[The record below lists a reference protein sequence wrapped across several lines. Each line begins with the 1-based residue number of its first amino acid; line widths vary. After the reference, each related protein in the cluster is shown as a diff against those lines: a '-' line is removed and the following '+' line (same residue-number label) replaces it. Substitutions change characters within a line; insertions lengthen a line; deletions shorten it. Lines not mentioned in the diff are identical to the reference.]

1 MIKYIIISVFYLT
14 SSFLYAKPICSLL
27 WLNDNNP
34 TAELNINFDDN
45 TSGKYPLV
53 LNVGGPSKA
62 IYSYSENMED
72 IVDVYG
78 SYRYWIQ
85 YDDSW
90 RNVSSA
96 IKYRISSTL
105 EPAQYQ
111 TLDAKTVMDKNSYTT
126 WHTFGCR
133 KINETYTFPTT
144 TLNGLFLEIITTN
157 ITPGIYKLPLPVKVA
172 YEENKGLYDD
182 GWPRFSFLMSA
193 APTVSSN
200 VNLYVKPKCELLSEN
215 LSVNMGNSITPAQ
228 ANSGVHKK
236 VNISIKCNHTAT
248 VKWSLKGSPI
258 IDGVSNRTTCGTGY
272 CELNFNNNNGE
283 IQTSS
288 PEGIS
293 TQEINVLYKDSNA
306 KEGPFSGS
314 AVLSVEVV

>member
-1 MIKYIIISVFYLT
+1 MIKYIILSVFYLI
-14 SSFLYAKPICSLL
+14 SSFLYAKPVCSLL
-27 WLNDNNP
+27 WLNSDNPTTDLHIDFDNNM
-34 TAELNINFDDN
+34 A
-45 TSGKYPLV
+45 GKYPLA
-53 LNVGGPSKA
+53 LRVGGLSKA
-62 IYSYSENMED
+62 IFSYTQDMDD

-85 YDDSW
+85 YKESW
-90 RNVSSA
+90 QSGVPG
-96 IKYRISSTL
+96 IKYRIGSTL
-105 EPAQYQ
+105 ESTQYQ
-111 TLDAKTVMDKNSYTT
+111 TIDAKTVMSKNSYMT

-133 KINETYTFPTT
+133 NINETYNFPMS
-144 TLNGLFLEIITTN
+144 TLDGLFLEIITAN
-157 ITPGIYKLPLPVKVA
+157 VPPGVYKLPLPVKVA

-182 GWPRFSFLMSA
+182 GWPKFSFLMSS

-200 VNLYVKPKCELLSEN
+200 INLYVKPKCNLLSDS

-228 ANSGVHKK
+228 ANSGVQKK
-236 VNISIKCNHTAT
+236 VNISITCNHTAT